1 MQQQYSLLGTRHNK
15 LRLQRH
21 GNQPLD
27 ILAEPHLCS
36 NINNEGGC
44 SGNDDGGD
52 DTMSITSSFCT
63 HPSQDTYV
71 THAITADS
79 FHVSCIPRRVE
90 SFPKPFLQNEPKDQS
105 G

>member
-1 MQQQYSLLGTRHNK
+1 MQQYSLLGTRHN
-15 LRLQRH
+15 
-21 GNQPLD
+21 
-27 ILAEPHLCS
+27 ILADPHLCS

-44 SGNDDGGD
+44 RGD
-52 DTMSITSSFCT
+52 DTISFTSSFCT
-63 HPSQDTYV
+63 HLSQDTYV

-90 SFPKPFLQNEPKDQS
+90 SFPKPFLQNVSKDQN